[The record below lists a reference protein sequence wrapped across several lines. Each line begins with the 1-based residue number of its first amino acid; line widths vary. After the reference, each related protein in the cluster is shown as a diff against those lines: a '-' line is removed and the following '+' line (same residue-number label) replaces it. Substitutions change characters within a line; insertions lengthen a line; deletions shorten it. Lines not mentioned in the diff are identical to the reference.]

1 MDYQLL
7 AKYKYSG
14 SGPRFSATEVD
25 FEYQNRLSG
34 YSTIVTALHP
44 LLEVNRDGQQTNRF
58 PLFFVQINEII
69 QLDDIIKRNSQR
81 IRQIMKQLPGIAK
94 TSYSNRLL
102 TSEIYFTNEIEGVKT
117 DRVEIGTVVAERQ
130 QQLVAHKS
138 RRLESTVHQYAT
150 VLQGISENIQSLTDF
165 RRIYDELLKG
175 EIAQSEL
182 PDGELF
188 RNDEVY
194 IGTASRRVHVPPMN
208 EDAITEALVPLI
220 TFMNS
225 HQTAYLTKAVVT
237 HFMFEN
243 THPFNDGNGRM
254 GRYLLASYIAN
265 KLDPFTGLSISGA
278 IHQQR
283 DTYYR
288 VFKDADDAE
297 NRADVTLFVK
307 TMLEIIESGQD
318 HVIRALQDL
327 SDELT
332 AVSEQLQ
339 GVVSEEVFP
348 VAYIFAQ
355 SSLFA
360 GNEELGI
367 KDTEL
372 IEVLNKRDNRQ
383 YPRTVI
389 KRLINQLEDD
399 NIIIRVKSRPLQH
412 VLSKQFRK

>member
-1 MDYQLL
+1 
-7 AKYKYSG
+7 
-14 SGPRFSATEVD
+14 
-25 FEYQNRLSG
+25 
-34 YSTIVTALHP
+34 
-44 LLEVNRDGQQTNRF
+44 
-58 PLFFVQINEII
+58 
-69 QLDDIIKRNSQR
+69 
-81 IRQIMKQLPGIAK
+81 MKQLPGIAQ

-130 QQLVAHKS
+130 QPLATHKL

-150 VLQGISENIQSLTDF
+150 VLQGMSEHIQTLGDF

-175 EIAQSEL
+175 EIAKSEL
-182 PDGELF
+182 PDGKLF

-194 IGTASRRVHVPPMN
+194 IGTASQRVHVPPMN
-208 EDAITEALVPLI
+208 EKAITEALIPLI

-254 GRYLLASYIAN
+254 GRYLLASYIAG

-283 DTYYR
+283 ATYYR
-288 VFKDADDAE
+288 VFKEADDAE
-297 NRADVTLFVK
+297 NRADVTIFVK

-318 HVIRALQDL
+318 HVIQALQNL

-332 AVSEQLQ
+332 AVGERLQ
-339 GVVSEEVFP
+339 SVVSESTFP
-348 VAYIFAQ
+348 IAYIFAQ

-372 IEVLNKRDNRQ
+372 IEFLNKQDNRQ
-383 YPRTVI
+383 FPRSVV
-389 KRLINQLEDD
+389 KRLIKQLEDE
-399 NIIIRVKSRPLQH
+399 NVIVRVKSRPLQH
-412 VLSKQFRK
+412 VLSERFKKQN